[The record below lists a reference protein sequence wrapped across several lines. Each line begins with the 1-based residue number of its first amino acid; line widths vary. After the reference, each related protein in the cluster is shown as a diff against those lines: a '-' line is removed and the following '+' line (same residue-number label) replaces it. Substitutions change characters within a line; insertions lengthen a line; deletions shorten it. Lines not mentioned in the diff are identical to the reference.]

1 VPVFRCR
8 HICILCGY
16 GGIFLCGCGRFKKR
30 SGANSDCRLT
40 AWRDAVK
47 VAACCLPAIS
57 LFRHWPAFTL
67 LTVLVSGCAT
77 HVVPPAPIVEA
88 MPAAEPEESLLIPVV
103 RQGRYTLA
111 ELAPTAAQRDLLL
124 QVVDMTL
131 PQGVQATVGDGLRHV
146 LKRSGWRLC
155 GGTAAVTELDAL
167 PLPAAHRVVGPMMLR
182 DALLTLAGSAWELR
196 VDERAR
202 RVCFVVLDDAPDDAQ
217 DVEAVQTFPLAGAQP

>member
-1 VPVFRCR
+1 M
-8 HICILCGY
+8 L
-16 GGIFLCGCGRFKKR
+16 
-30 SGANSDCRLT
+30 
-40 AWRDAVK
+40 
-47 VAACCLPAIS
+47 AIS
-57 LFRHWPAFTL
+57 LFRHLMAAGSL
-67 LTVLVSGCAT
+67 AALVSGCAT

-124 QVVDMTL
+124 QVVEVAL

-146 LKRSGWRLC
+146 LKRSGWWLC
-155 GGTAAVTELDAL
+155 EGTAAIAELDTL
-167 PLPAAHRVVGPMMLR
+167 PLPAAHRVLGPMMLR

-202 RVCFVVLDDAPDDAQ
+202 RVCFVALGDAPDDAQ